1 MATIMNTTLDDIA
14 AVIGFTA
21 TVRLAAHYGGRD
33 MNVPVAVSDKHL
45 IAKLVGMSAL
55 QRLHAEW
62 AGERVTMPT
71 LGLVATDLRNARI
84 LRDLM
89 AGVGLGLIAER
100 EGLTNRRV
108 EQLRRA
114 FEADGLLPMILGGK
128 IDPEIAP
135 EN

>member
-21 TVRLAAHYGGRD
+21 TIRLAAHYGGRD
-33 MNVPVAVSDKHL
+33 MNVPVAVSDKHM

-89 AGVGLGLIAER
+89 AGVNLGVIAER
-100 EGLTNRRV
+100 ESLTNRRV

-128 IDPEIAP
+128 IDPEIAL

>member
-89 AGVGLGLIAER
+89 AGVNLGLIAER

>member
-21 TVRLAAHYGGRD
+21 TIRLAAHYGGRD
-33 MNVPVAVSDKHL
+33 MNVPVAVSDKHM

-89 AGVGLGLIAER
+89 AGVNLGVIAER
-100 EGLTNRRV
+100 ESLTNRRV